1 MNEDYRILILMLVPG
16 VLPTVA
22 QAAGLCFERPDSKYQ
37 PRGSYSWR
45 WQLLDVDARK
55 CWYFA
60 NRVLPKKQL
69 SWPKGNPPQLTVG
82 PKPEPSPS
90 PSAERA
96 PERQPWVLEYRWF

>member
-1 MNEDYRILILMLVPG
+1 MKTICILILVLVLG
-16 VLPTVA
+16 LLPTVA
-22 QAAGLCFERPDSKYQ
+22 QSAGLCFERPDSKYQ

-45 WQLLDVDARK
+45 WQLLDDDARR

-69 SWPKGNPPQLTVG
+69 SWPKGKSPQLTVE
-82 PKPEPSPS
+82 PQPEPSPA